1 MSHGNKKQSRFEV
14 NKEVRR
20 ALVKN
25 NVDLTKLSY
34 SCAGRN
40 LKLSGSLVRDNG
52 GDFSAM
58 MIEKMVEEI
67 SKTGLYIISDL
78 DNWNITEGG
87 ISKIGG
93 GGEGKKEHAPKKS
106 SSG

>member
-1 MSHGNKKQSRFEV
+1 
-14 NKEVRR
+14 
-20 ALVKN
+20 
-25 NVDLTKLSY
+25 
-34 SCAGRN
+34 
-40 LKLSGSLVRDNG
+40 
-52 GDFSAM
+52 M

-93 GGEGKKEHAPKKS
+93 GGQGKKEHAAKKS
-106 SSG
+106 SSGQGGGQKAA